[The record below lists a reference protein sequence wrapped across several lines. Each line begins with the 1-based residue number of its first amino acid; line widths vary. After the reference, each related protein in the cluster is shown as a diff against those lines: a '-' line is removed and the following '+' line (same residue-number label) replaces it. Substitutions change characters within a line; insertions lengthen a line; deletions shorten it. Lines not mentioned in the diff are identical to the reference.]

1 MISKL
6 IIKNGDTVTN
16 IVVMDSNVCGIQPEN
31 VWKDIVQR
39 IKEIKNG
46 EWDGKWDD
54 NKLTSEHLIDSLL
67 YFCKYYPYND
77 DLTNDIKYF
86 IYVDYCDTIITL
98 KAYDASNKELGI
110 VCYENR
116 YVIDDKNEG
125 NCVDD
130 FIKRGVEPQIANIN
144 DLINSIKDRLSERQ
158 ITIEYHRTGCYERDF
173 TQISLIKK
181 FAQKIVDNCDKHLE
195 QISEFYTRLN

>member
-6 IIKNGDTVTN
+6 IIRNGDTTTN
-16 IVVMDSNVCGIQPEN
+16 IIVMDSDVSRIQPEN

-46 EWDGKWDD
+46 EWDDKWD
-54 NKLTSEHLIDSLL
+54 NKLTLEHLIDSLM
-67 YFCKYYPYND
+67 YFYEYYPYNEII
-77 DLTNDIKYF
+77 NDIEYF

-98 KAYDASNKELGI
+98 KAYHTGDKESEI

-125 NCVDD
+125 NCIDD

-144 DLINSIKDRLSERQ
+144 DLVNSIKDRLPERQ

-195 QISEFYTRLN
+195 RISEFYTRL

>member
-54 NKLTSEHLIDSLL
+54 NKLTSEHLIDSLI

-77 DLTNDIKYF
+77 DLINDIKYF
-86 IYVDYCDTIITL
+86 IYVDYYDTIITL
-98 KAYDASNKELGI
+98 KAYDTSNKELGI

-130 FIKRGVEPQIANIN
+130 FIKRGIEPQIANIN

-158 ITIEYHRTGCYERDF
+158 IAIEYHRTDCYERDF
-173 TQISLIKK
+173 MQISLIKK

>member
-6 IIKNGDTVTN
+6 IIRDGDTSAN
-16 IVVMDSNVCGIQPEN
+16 IIVMDSDVSRIQPESI
-31 VWKDIVQR
+31 WKNIVQR

-46 EWDGKWDD
+46 EWVDKWAN
-54 NKLTSEHLIDSLL
+54 NKLTFEHLIASLMH
-67 YFCKYYPYND
+67 FHEYYPDNNE
-77 DLTNDIKYF
+77 LINDIEYF
-86 IYVDYCDTIITL
+86 IYVDYYETIITL
-98 KAYDASNKELGI
+98 KAYLAGDKESGI

-125 NCVDD
+125 NCIDD
-130 FIKRGVEPQIANIN
+130 FIKRGIEPQIANIN
-144 DLINSIKDRLSERQ
+144 DLVNSIKDRLSERQ
-158 ITIEYHRTGCYERDF
+158 IAIEYHNTGCYERDF

-195 QISEFYTRLN
+195 RISEFYTKL